1 MEVNQTRVLFAE
13 RARRPA
19 ERSTSYPQPC
29 PRRVASSR
37 AFDTITGLDPRWVPG
52 RNSLSFAAGVASWAE
67 RGNFNVNETRA
78 RTRGIV
84 RGRTARHVAASEAQL
99 QAGRIAVA
107 HDLSE
112 RRRLPEG
119 NQRDPGRLQDRAGL
133 VFGGAAGASSVLR
146 QAPALRR
153 ITRMRKRAS
162 ASRPLLRTLRV

>member
-13 RARRPA
+13 RARCRRKDRHRTLNRAPNGVCVLARVRHDHRPRSA
-19 ERSTSYPQPC
+19 EP
-29 PRRVASSR
+29 
-37 AFDTITGLDPRWVPG
+37 GG
-52 RNSLSFAAGVASWAE
+52 RNSLSFAAGVASLAK
-67 RGNFNVNETRA
+67 RGNFNVSETRA

-84 RGRTARHVAASEAQL
+84 RGRTARYVAASEAQL

-112 RRRLPEG
+112 RRRLPER

-153 ITRMRKRAS
+153 VTRMRKRAS
-162 ASRPLLRTLRV
+162 ASRPLLRTLKV